1 LDTPLVDTT
10 RFASQ
15 ICSGSLGPPAAQE
28 LNSLMDY
35 LAGAPRIPAVVELA
49 EKLFVRWTI
58 FRDGAAYPGD
68 VHVMFQ
74 RNIFVRDIP
83 APNAASHAGGHRHAV
98 GEISSVG
105 SRLRLTDHNP
115 ADRRNQG

>member
-1 LDTPLVDTT
+1 RTSRRSLRLPSARDIPLVDTT
-10 RFASQ
+10 QFASQ

-35 LAGAPRIPAVVELA
+35 LSGALRIPAVVELA
-49 EKLFVRWTI
+49 EKLFVRRTI
-58 FRDGAAYPGD
+58 FRYGAAHPGD

-83 APNAASHAGGHRHAV
+83 APNAASH
-98 GEISSVG
+98 
-105 SRLRLTDHNP
+105 
-115 ADRRNQG
+115 